1 MRVLVETARRGSF
14 TGAAAA
20 LGMTQPAVSYQVR
33 RMEEQ
38 AGFEVLR
45 RGRHGIELTASG
57 RKLLA
62 ICARTVTEVDDLL
75 KEHRIGLGRP
85 AVRLHT
91 DYAFSSLWLI
101 PRMHAFRPLHP
112 DIDLQIVA
120 TQRFRPED
128 MEAGD
133 IAIAFGERRDFGA
146 AASLILAEAVVPVC
160 TAAYLALNGPFGDAN
175 ALAKARLVHLEAQ
188 SPSPWL
194 DWTRYLAAFG
204 AVRSSA
210 RHAGDLSFNTYSLV
224 TQAAMENQGLA
235 LGWKGL
241 VELAAALRNSGAGRA
256 GIAPSAYGI
265 LAGASRG
272 VDAGQRK
279 ADALAARRAGRRAQA
294 GERLT
299 DPLRRIKRA
308 TRARLGRH
316 MARGRLMRCIGGKIR
331 HVAGQRSDSAPI
343 FFRSVDNSPFKWCG
357 RFEFPGAC

>member
-1 MRVLVETARRGSF
+1 MDRRRIDLGWMRVLVETARRGSF

-241 VELAAALRNSGAGRA
+241 VNSLLRS
-256 GIAPSAYGI
+256 GI
-265 LAGASRG
+265 L
-272 VDAGQRK
+272 V
-279 ADALAARRAGRRAQA
+279 QA
-294 GERLT
+294 GPE
-299 DPLRRIKRA
+299 LRQA
-308 TRARLGRH
+308 HTGYWLVPPAASTPGSE
-316 MARGRLMRCIGGKIR
+316 RLMRWLLDERGAEPR
-331 HVAGQRSDSAPI
+331 PASA
-343 FFRSVDNSPFKWCG
+343 
-357 RFEFPGAC
+357 